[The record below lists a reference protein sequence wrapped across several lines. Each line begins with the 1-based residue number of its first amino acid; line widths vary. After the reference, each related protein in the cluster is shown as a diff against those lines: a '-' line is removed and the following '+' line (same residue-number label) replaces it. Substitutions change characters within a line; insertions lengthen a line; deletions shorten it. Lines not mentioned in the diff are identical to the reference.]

1 MLTYKKL
8 GSDADKDAV
17 HEATKGLDKGLF
29 PGAFCFIAPDI
40 AGDDQYCYLKHTDG
54 AGSKV
59 NVAYMATREG
69 FSNDVW
75 KGIAHDSLVMNIDDM
90 AAVGATE
97 SFQLTN
103 CIDRN
108 PLIISDE
115 AISKII
121 DGYSESIEELSDYTK
136 IDMCGGET
144 AYTGNNVRTVV
155 VNSDASSRMKRKDV
169 VDASQTS
176 KGNVLIGFSSYGKA
190 KYEKEY
196 NSGVSSNGFTLLT
209 HAILNP
215 SYKKR
220 YPETYDENISDSAY
234 SGKFDLETRIPGT
247 DMTLGTAMLSP
258 TRSYLPLIK
267 KLLKNNIDGIKGI
280 FNCTGGG
287 LTKPIRFGKDVKY
300 VMDDMIDP
308 GPFFRFV
315 YENSKIEPHEL
326 YRTFNMGT
334 RLIISCT
341 EEVVESILKDAISFN
356 IEAKRIGRVE
366 QSSEEGVNE
375 VEIIDP
381 ISKRVLKYEKIIHDK
396 NSTPKRKVL

>member
-40 AGDDQYCYLKHTDG
+40 ADNDSYCCLKHTDG
-54 AGSKV
+54 AGSKA
-59 NVAYMATREG
+59 NVAYMATKEG
-69 FSNDVW
+69 FSSDVW

-97 SFQLTN
+97 NFQLTN

-108 PLIISDE
+108 PFIISDE
-115 AISKII
+115 AVSKII
-121 DGYSESIEELSDYTK
+121 EGYRESIDNLSGYTK

-144 AYTGNNVRTVV
+144 ADTGNNVRTVV
-155 VNSDASSRMKRKDV
+155 VNSDAYARMKREDV
-169 VDASQTS
+169 IDASRTS
-176 KGNVLIGFSSYGKA
+176 VGDVLVGFSSYGQS
-190 KYEKEY
+190 KYEDKY

-209 HAILNP
+209 HAMLDS
-215 SYKKR
+215 SYKAR
-220 YPETYDENISDSAY
+220 YPETYDENISESAY
-234 SGKFDLETRIPGT
+234 SGEFNLKTKIPGT
-247 DMTLGTAMLSP
+247 DMTLGEAMLSP

-267 KLLKNNIDGIKGI
+267 ALLANNNNGIKGI

-300 VMDDMIDP
+300 VMDGMIDP

-315 YENSKIEPHEL
+315 YENSDIEPHEL
-326 YRTFNMGT
+326 YKTFNMGC

-341 EEVVESILKDAISFN
+341 IEAVNGILKSAADFE
-356 IEAKRIGRVE
+356 IEAKVIGRVE
-366 QSSEEGVNE
+366 QSLKEGINE
-375 VEIIDP
+375 IEITDP
-381 ISKRVLKYEKIIHDK
+381 LSDEVLKYEK
-396 NSTPKRKVL
+396 